1 MSKRRLALGVVAVGL
16 LAVVVT
22 LKDAVRARVFA
33 LGCRLG
39 SGDACFKGALL
50 YRHADSTALLKR
62 GCEALAH
69 VDSCMALTDAIAVGI
84 AGPPDF
90 AHAEKMCLEGD
101 RRFSRACLQMA
112 EETIRGQFGD
122 YEQQERAETFFKRAC
137 ALGSAAGCNGVDG
150 VAARVAESKRVAAIY
165 RACAIDGDAPACVE
179 MNKRVDG
186 MVEAF
191 RRASAN

>member
-1 MSKRRLALGVVAVGL
+1 MRAATTSPPANQWPRGRARIVAMSKRRLALGVVAVGL

-90 AHAEKMCLEGD
+90 AHAEKMCRRRSPFQSRVPPDGRGD
-101 RRFSRACLQMA
+101 DPGTVRRLRATRTRRDVFQTRMRAGERSRMQRCR
-112 EETIRGQFGD
+112 RGG
-122 YEQQERAETFFKRAC
+122 RARC
-137 ALGSAAGCNGVDG
+137 G
-150 VAARVAESKRVAAIY
+150 
-165 RACAIDGDAPACVE
+165 
-179 MNKRVDG
+179 
-186 MVEAF
+186 VEAG
-191 RRASAN
+191 RRNLPRLCD